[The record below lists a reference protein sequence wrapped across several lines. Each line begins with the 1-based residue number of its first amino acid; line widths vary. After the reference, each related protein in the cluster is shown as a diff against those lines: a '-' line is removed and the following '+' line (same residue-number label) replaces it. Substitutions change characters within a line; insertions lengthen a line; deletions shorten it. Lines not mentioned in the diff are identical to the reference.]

1 MIGSA
6 ARYRTPVAFPGYLDI
21 DAYATAHGHAL

>member
-1 MIGSA
+1 MIASA
-6 ARYRTPVAFPGYLDI
+6 ARYRTPVAFPDYLGV